1 MTTLDTLIKLE
12 QVRLDD
18 QRRMLSQLQD
28 LLARIEQEIA
38 DLQVTQAR
46 EAAVVRGGD
55 PTVRLT
61 LEPFLAQ
68 VKQRLQ
74 QLQQAK
80 RDAED
85 AIAVAHDRLAE
96 LFETQKRY
104 EIIRDQ
110 RAAEAAAAAK
120 RQEQQELDETAAQ
133 THERRGDGG

>member
-12 QVRLDD
+12 QMRLDD
-18 QRRMLSQLQD
+18 QRRMLVQLQD

-55 PTVRLT
+55 PNVRLT

-85 AIAVAHDRLAE
+85 AIAIAHDRLAE

-120 RQEQQELDETAAQ
+120 RLEQQELDETAAQ
-133 THERRGDGG
+133 THERHDDGQ

>member
-1 MTTLDTLIKLE
+1 VTTLDTLIKLE
-12 QVRLDD
+12 QMRLDD
-18 QRRMLSQLQD
+18 QRRMLVQLQD

-55 PTVRLT
+55 PNVRLT

-120 RQEQQELDETAAQ
+120 RLEQQELDETAAQ
-133 THERRGDGG
+133 THERQDNGG

>member
-1 MTTLDTLIKLE
+1 MTTLDTLIRLE

-18 QRRMLSQLQD
+18 QRRMLTQLQD
-28 LLARIEQEIA
+28 LLERIEQEIA
-38 DLQVTQAR
+38 DLQVSQAR

-55 PTVRLT
+55 PNVRLT

-68 VKQRLQ
+68 VKQRLE
-74 QLQQAK
+74 QLQKAK
-80 RDAED
+80 KDAED

-110 RAAEAAAAAK
+110 RAIEAVAAAK
-120 RQEQQELDETAAQ
+120 RLEQQELDETASQ
-133 THERRGDGG
+133 THERQDST